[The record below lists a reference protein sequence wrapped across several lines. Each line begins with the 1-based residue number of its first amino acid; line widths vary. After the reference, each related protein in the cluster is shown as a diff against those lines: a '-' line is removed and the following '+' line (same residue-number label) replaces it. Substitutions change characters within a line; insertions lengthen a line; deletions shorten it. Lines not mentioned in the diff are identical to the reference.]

1 MKVSRKLFWQL
12 IGVGGLMGDT
22 GCASFILLKYPMY
35 QLHFPVWLQLHYLYL
50 YWNLLF
56 TEGKLDWVELLLGL
70 IIVSCMLLIFN
81 VEFEHKIGIIFGVIC
96 AFLGATFTVLNGK
109 LFGKTSSENII
120 FMKSSEDGY

>member
-1 MKVSRKLFWQL
+1 MCFFYSIKISNVSIALSCLATVTLF
-12 IGVGGLMGDT
+12 V
-22 GCASFILLKYPMY
+22 SILEPIIYRR
-35 QLHFPVWLQLHYLYL
+35 
-50 YWNLLF
+50 
-56 TEGKLDWVELLLGL
+56 KLDWVELLLGL

-120 FMKSSEDGY
+120 FMKSSEDGYW